1 MPGCHLFL
9 DSTALCPALSPSEPK
24 REITVEQE
32 ARLLLHLPLWTAFP
46 TGPPLSTL
54 SQSEKYRKCS
64 SIFPRFR
71 SDGFSLVPPLFYL
84 SLSERK
90 LELPLA
96 PFFFFFFL
104 LGPPLSPAA
113 NAGRS
118 ADCMHGFPVPVNSI
132 LLFAVPLSLRL
143 PVDLRSSGP
152 AEDG

>member
-96 PFFFFFFL
+96 PFFFFFF
-104 LGPPLSPAA
+104 P
-113 NAGRS
+113 
-118 ADCMHGFPVPVNSI
+118 
-132 LLFAVPLSLRL
+132 
-143 PVDLRSSGP
+143 SGP
-152 AEDG
+152 ASVPCSQRGQVCRLHAWLPCPCKLNPPVRCPSLFAFAG